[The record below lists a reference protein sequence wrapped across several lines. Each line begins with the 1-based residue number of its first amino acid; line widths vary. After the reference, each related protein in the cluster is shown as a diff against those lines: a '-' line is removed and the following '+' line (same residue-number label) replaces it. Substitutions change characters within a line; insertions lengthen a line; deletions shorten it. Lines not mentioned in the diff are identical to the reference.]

1 MTLYLKPRFGAL
13 ASIALLTTA
22 AHAQQ
27 PPSDPTRLNICIDR
41 AAAYHQVSPV
51 LLRAIAWHEGG
62 FKTHWVSKN
71 TNGSRDIGA
80 LQINSIH
87 LKELAQYGVHEADLL
102 DGCVSAYVGAWHLK
116 RQIDKYGLT
125 WQAVGAYHS
134 ATPEHNAKYAN
145 IIIGVLASWG
155 AIDARD
161 PRWQATRSALA
172 SQAQSATP
180 TKRRAQG
187 GADGRGVD
195 TSTSPVVLDRTL
207 ASTPTPAAEA
217 HD

>member
-1 MTLYLKPRFGAL
+1 
-13 ASIALLTTA
+13 
-22 AHAQQ
+22 
-27 PPSDPTRLNICIDR
+27 
-41 AAAYHQVSPV
+41 VSAV

-71 TNGSRDIGA
+71 ANGSRDIGA

-134 ATPEHNAKYAN
+134 ASPDHNAKYAN

-155 AIDARD
+155 AIDVRD
-161 PRWQATRSALA
+161 ARWQATRSALA
-172 SQAQSATP
+172 TQAQSVAQS
-180 TKRRAQG
+180 KRRGQ
-187 GADGRGVD
+187 ADTGRRGVD
-195 TSTSPVVLDRTL
+195 MPASPVIFDRSEE
-207 ASTPTPAAEA
+207 STHAGADPNE
-217 HD
+217 

>member
-1 MTLYLKPRFGAL
+1 MTLNLKPRL
-13 ASIALLTTA
+13 AAIAGIALLTIA
-22 AHAQQ
+22 AQAQQ

-41 AAAYHQVSPV
+41 AATYHQVSAV

-155 AIDARD
+155 AIDVRD

-172 SQAQSATP
+172 AQAQSVTP
-180 TKRRAQG
+180 PQRRAQAAASRR
-187 GADGRGVD
+187 GAD
-195 TSTSPVVLDRTL
+195 TQASPVVFDRTV
-207 ASTPTPAAEA
+207 ASTPTSEDANE
-217 HD
+217 

>member
-1 MTLYLKPRFGAL
+1 MTLNSKSRLTAL

-22 AHAQQ
+22 TQAQQ
-27 PPSDPTRLNICIDR
+27 PPSDPTRLSICIDR

-155 AIDARD
+155 AIDVRD

-172 SQAQSATP
+172 AQAQSVTP
-180 TKRRAQG
+180 AQRRRQAG
-187 GADGRGVD
+187 TAGRVVD
-195 TSTSPVVLDRTL
+195 TSANPVVFDRTI
-207 ASTPTPAAEA
+207 ASTPTAAEETNE
-217 HD
+217 

>member
-1 MTLYLKPRFGAL
+1 MTLNLKPRL
-13 ASIALLTTA
+13 AAIASTALLTIA
-22 AHAQQ
+22 AQAQQ

-41 AAAYHQVSPV
+41 AAAYHQVSAV

-155 AIDARD
+155 AIDVRD

-172 SQAQSATP
+172 AQAQSVAP
-180 TKRRAQG
+180 PQRRAQAAASRR
-187 GADGRGVD
+187 GAD
-195 TSTSPVVLDRTL
+195 TQASPVVFDRTV
-207 ASTPTPAAEA
+207 ASTPTTEDANE
-217 HD
+217 